1 MKDRKLSKKIREIPI
16 PDYEEDAFLRTLS
29 AAKEAD
35 LHPERQRVTKAEFF
49 AGRFTLSASLGTET
63 ASHRASAA
71 GNPGDRTAV

>member
-35 LHPERQRVTKAEFF
+35 LHPERKRVTKA
-49 AGRFTLSASLGTET
+49 
-63 ASHRASAA
+63 
-71 GNPGDRTAV
+71 